1 MATAKEGGEGPPEP
15 PRGAEALT
23 EPLPPP
29 AAAALSTRRSRAA
42 SCVLRRGSL
51 SVCEKKEIDR
61 NQARE
66 GAQPSAPA
74 ATWEKQPRAKAPGGA
89 CAAEPREGRAV
100 SAAGRERLGL
110 PSAGSDRRCCC
121 RGERRL
127 RLRAAGSVARLRQS
141 RCAASGRR
149 ERRAGRAA
157 GSGAALGPGGGR
169 GGGERS
175 LGGQRAGSL
184 PLGAGLGH
192 REGTGR
198 VLAGRWGRRESAPG
212 RRDRHRTAPWCPAP
226 APSAH
231 GPAAV
236 PALPCPAPG
245 APLSERLRTAAAAPQ
260 EPRVSARHTFP
271 AHTAEG
277 LGLGAA
283 REGRTKREDEECLW
297 ASVGVSLKRAASHR
311 STDCS
316 YRRKTRNPRYSHSV
330 HRSVTC
336 LDRKAQEG
344 GETSAQA
351 RLPTGKDPWDKT
363 YNSNRGDRSAD

>member
-1 MATAKEGGEGPPEP
+1 M
-15 PRGAEALT
+15 
-23 EPLPPP
+23 
-29 AAAALSTRRSRAA
+29 
-42 SCVLRRGSL
+42 
-51 SVCEKKEIDR
+51 
-61 NQARE
+61 
-66 GAQPSAPA
+66 
-74 ATWEKQPRAKAPGGA
+74 
-89 CAAEPREGRAV
+89 

-110 PSAGSDRRCCC
+110 PSAGSDRRCCY

-175 LGGQRAGSL
+175 FGRQRAGSL

-198 VLAGRWGRRESAPG
+198 VLAGRWGRMESAPG
-212 RRDRHRTAPWCPAP
+212 RRDRHRTAPSCPAP
-226 APSAH
+226 APS
-231 GPAAV
+231 V

-245 APLSERLRTAAAAPQ
+245 APLSEPLRTAAPQ
-260 EPRVSARHTFP
+260 QPRVCARHTVP
-271 AHTAEG
+271 AHTAAG
-277 LGLGAA
+277 LGVGAE
-283 REGRTKREDEECLW
+283 REERTKREDEECLW
-297 ASVGVSLKRAASHR
+297 ASVDVSLKRAASHS

-316 YRRKTRNPRYSHSV
+316 YRRKTRNPRCSPSV
-330 HRSVTC
+330 HRSGTW
-336 LDRKAQEG
+336 LDREAQEG

-351 RLPTGKDPWDKT
+351 RLPTGKDPRDKT
-363 YNSNRGDRSAD
+363 YNSSPGDRSAGLKKLNKAGITDKVQITFYSTSTLSIDKSKTSLF